1 MALLCDIFVEH
12 FLIYTLTSYVKLLPK
27 LFWFGLARCPLKS
40 FRGSL
45 IPRSAFAVGRAA
57 I

>member
-1 MALLCDIFVEH
+1 MPAIQPDNC
-12 FLIYTLTSYVKLLPK
+12 
-27 LFWFGLARCPLKS
+27 
-40 FRGSL
+40 RGSL